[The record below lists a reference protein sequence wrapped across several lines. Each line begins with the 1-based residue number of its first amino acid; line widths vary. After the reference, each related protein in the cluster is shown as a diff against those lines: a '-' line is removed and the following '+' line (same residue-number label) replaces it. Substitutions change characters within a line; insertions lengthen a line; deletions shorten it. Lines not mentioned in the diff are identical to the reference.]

1 MFVEK
6 GSVEMNKSILYGHGV
21 DSQTIHRRFTGVCNT
36 ASGAHLA
43 LSVIIPAGEG
53 GWKGQINL
61 FAKLTSNKEHGIFSW
76 QFALHLGT
84 MEKETEAFSPENPE
98 LLFSL

>member
-6 GSVEMNKSILYGHGV
+6 GSVERTRAFGMVMVWILR
-21 DSQTIHRRFTGVCNT
+21 QIHRCVQYSIGCTSC
-36 ASGAHLA
+36 
-43 LSVIIPAGEG
+43 IICHHTHGRRWVERSHKPFRQA
-53 GWKGQINL
+53 
-61 FAKLTSNKEHGIFSW
+61 NKEHGIFSW

-98 LLFSL
+98 LRFSLLSMK

>member
-21 DSQTIHRRFTGVCNT
+21 DSQTIHRCVQYSIGCTSR
-36 ASGAHLA
+36 
-43 LSVIIPAGEG
+43 IICHHTRGRRRVERSDKPFRQA
-53 GWKGQINL
+53 
-61 FAKLTSNKEHGIFSW
+61 NKEHGIFSW

-98 LLFSL
+98 LRFSLLSMK